1 CPDRAV
7 TRGEMAAFLVRALDL
22 TPMTAGDPFT
32 DDDGS
37 LFETDI
43 ETLRSHGI
51 TAGCT
56 TTTFCPDRAV
66 TRGEMA
72 AFLVRGLA

>member
-1 CPDRAV
+1 
-7 TRGEMAAFLVRALDL
+7 MAAFLVRALDL
-22 TPMTAGDPFT
+22 TSATGSDPFT

-37 LFETDI
+37 LFETEI

-56 TTTFCPDRAV
+56 TTTFCPNRAV
-66 TRGEMA
+66 TRAEMA
-72 AFLVRGLA
+72 AFLVRALA